1 MLKPGAGP
9 VGPERFRWLV
19 ALPILAVG
27 LLWAFWPALAEM
39 VGRWSYDPR
48 YSHGFLVPAFAAFLL
63 WKRRADLTAGAH
75 LPSWWGLLILGAG
88 AALKLAGT
96 RYYLFWVDAAS
107 LLVMLAGLALLLGGW
122 STLKWALPSVIF
134 LGFMIPLPYRVEQA
148 LGAPLQRIATLSST
162 YLLQTVGLPAVA
174 EGNIILIGDY
184 RLGVVEACNGLGM
197 LFMFLAF
204 AVGVVLVLRRG
215 LVDKVVIVLSAIPI
229 ALVANILRISL
240 TGLLHETAGGRVA
253 DVVYHDLAG
262 WLMMPMALGA
272 IWLEI
277 LLLDHLFVETAA
289 RKPVP
294 VVLASRGEK
303 ESRRSQPRSGNG
315 TSAAS
320 NPEARMGRS

>member
-1 MLKPGAGP
+1 MDTSDARSARQERLPLLVGLP
-9 VGPERFRWLV
+9 V
-19 ALPILAVG
+19 LAAG
-27 LLWAFWPALAEM
+27 LLWASWPALVDMAA
-39 VGRWSYDPR
+39 RWSRDPR
-48 YSHGFLVPAFAAFLL
+48 YSHGFLVPIFAAFLL
-63 WKRRADLTAGAH
+63 WNRHKMLTADTTR
-75 LPSWWGLLILGAG
+75 PSWWGLVFVAAG

-96 RYYLFWVDAAS
+96 RYYLSWVDAAS
-107 LLVMLAGLALLLGGW
+107 LIVSLAGLALLLGGW
-122 STLKWALPSVIF
+122 RALRWALPSVVF

-148 LGAPLQRIATLSST
+148 LGAPLQKIATLSST

-204 AVGVVLVLRRG
+204 SVGVALLVERG
-215 LVDKVVIVLSAIPI
+215 IIDKVVIVLSAIPI

-272 IWLEI
+272 IWVVMA
-277 LLLDHLFVETAA
+277 LLSHLFVEAA
-289 RKPVP
+289 PRPTGPVGFIP
-294 VVLASRGEK
+294 RADRDSTRGQGRLANGSTGSAKAGARIH
-303 ESRRSQPRSGNG
+303 RS
-315 TSAAS
+315 
-320 NPEARMGRS
+320 